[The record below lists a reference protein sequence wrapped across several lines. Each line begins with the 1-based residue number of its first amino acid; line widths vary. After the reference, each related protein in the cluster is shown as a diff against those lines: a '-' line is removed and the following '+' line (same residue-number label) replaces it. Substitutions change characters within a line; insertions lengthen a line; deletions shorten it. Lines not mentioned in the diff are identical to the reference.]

1 MSKSNAQREHYCN
14 RTRERDGKCLVTGQ
28 RFATW
33 SPLRAAHIFPRA
45 HVDEWVSKQ
54 FHHLVTDTAPASDV
68 GGSSK
73 IDSVQNVI
81 MLRSDLRDMWDNYE
95 FGVNPDDNHR
105 ITGFINGLDDVHGLT
120 LRLDHIVNPTIRPLD
135 ELFRDHF
142 LQGVL
147 KHVKGAGEPTW
158 DYEDAFSD
166 GGFDLSR
173 QEIWGSVEGKE
184 RLELEFFDRLFEH
197 QIAEDLGQGSADDT
211 G

>member
-1 MSKSNAQREHYCN
+1 M
-14 RTRERDGKCLVTGQ
+14 
-28 RFATW
+28 
-33 SPLRAAHIFPRA
+33 
-45 HVDEWVSKQ
+45 
-54 FHHLVTDTAPASDV
+54 
-68 GGSSK
+68 
-73 IDSVQNVI
+73 
-81 MLRSDLRDMWDNYE
+81 
-95 FGVNPDDNHR
+95 
-105 ITGFINGLDDVHGLT
+105 HGLT